1 VIFAVTAGDCIDH
14 PHRERAGRIVLNG
27 IRPQHVTP
35 EPGSD

>member
-1 VIFAVTAGDCIDH
+1 VIFAVTAGDFIDH
-14 PHRERAGRIVLNG
+14 PHREQAGRIVLDG

>member
-14 PHRERAGRIVLNG
+14 PHRERAGRIVLDG